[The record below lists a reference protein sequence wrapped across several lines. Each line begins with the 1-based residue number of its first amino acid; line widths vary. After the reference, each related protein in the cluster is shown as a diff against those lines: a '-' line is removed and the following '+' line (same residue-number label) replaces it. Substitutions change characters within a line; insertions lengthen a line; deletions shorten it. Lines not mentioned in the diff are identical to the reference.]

1 MPKADNSFSLVVRG
15 RACFCLFFLKK
26 ENRRDVVSYFL
37 GNQKL
42 YISNVL
48 LIIHMYKK
56 IKFTENTLQVLSLF
70 TNDFNREYYVREVEK
85 LLKISPR
92 TAQLILEDLED
103 KGIIESKTKGK
114 IKTFKLNSSKFT
126 QRYLAFVEQYK
137 AIAFLEKKLLI
148 KEIIEKIT
156 PHIKGIGIIFGSYV
170 KGLEKEGSDLDI
182 FIAGSYNNDEIKRVS
197 KNLGIEISIKCYPL
211 KTFDKNLTKDI
222 LLKEVLKNHVVFL
235 NIEQFIRVVFKN
247 G

>member
-1 MPKADNSFSLVVRG
+1 
-15 RACFCLFFLKK
+15 
-26 ENRRDVVSYFL
+26 
-37 GNQKL
+37 
-42 YISNVL
+42 
-48 LIIHMYKK
+48 MYKK
-56 IKFTENTLQVLSLF
+56 VRFTENTLQVLSLF
-70 TNDFNREYYVREVEK
+70 TNDFSREYYVREVEK

-103 KGIIESKTKGK
+103 KGVIESKTKGK
-114 IKTFKLNSSKFT
+114 IKTFKLNPSDFT
-126 QRYLAFVEQYK
+126 KRYLIFVEQYK

-156 PHIKGIGIIFGSYV
+156 PHIKGMGIIFGSYV

-182 FIAGSYNNDEIKRVS
+182 FIAGSYNNDKIKKVS
-197 KNLGIEISIKCYPL
+197 KNLGIDISVKCYPI
-211 KTFDKNLTKDI
+211 KTFEKNLTKDI

-235 NIEQFIRVVFKN
+235 NVEQFIQAVFKN